1 MLKKERIVILIDKF
15 SILTKANNTNLKFNT
30 VLIKTTNVFLL
41 LTLFL
46 GLTACDS
53 NKKSTEK
60 ETAAVSEIPQKEMP
74 KSADKA
80 TQILQ
85 ETIKAHGGEL
95 YDQAKYEFIF
105 RDKKYTFHNNG
116 NNFAYTVEITKDGT
130 TTFDV
135 LENGTFSRK
144 VNNQTVTLSE
154 KKENSA
160 KNAVN
165 SVIYFAT
172 LPHKLNDPAVNK
184 KFLEETTIKDQ
195 KYDVLKVTFNE
206 EGGGD
211 DHDDE
216 YHYWINQNTK
226 KIDYL
231 AYNYQVNGGGV
242 RFRSAYNVRVV
253 DGITFQDYINYKA
266 EVGTPLKD
274 LPALY
279 EQGKLKELSRI
290 ETENVINLKK

>member
-1 MLKKERIVILIDKF
+1 M
-15 SILTKANNTNLKFNT
+15 
-30 VLIKTTNVFLL
+30 KTTQIFLL
-41 LTLFL
+41 FTLFFSL
-46 GLTACDS
+46 IACDT
-53 NKKSTEK
+53 KEKSTTQN
-60 ETAAVSEIPQKEMP
+60 TAAVSEITP
-74 KSADKA
+74 KKTPKTLDKA

-85 ETIKAHGGEL
+85 EAIKAHGGEL
-95 YDQAKYEFIF
+95 YDQANYEFIF
-105 RDKKYTFHNNG
+105 RDKKYTFKNKG
-116 NNFAYTVEITKDGT
+116 NDFVYTVKSTKDGNT
-130 TTFDV
+130 TYDI
-135 LENGTFSRK
+135 LENGTFYRE
-144 VNNQTVTLSE
+144 VNNTSVTLSE

-184 KFLEETTIKDQ
+184 TFVEETTIKGE
-195 KYDVLKVTFNE
+195 KYNVLKVTFNE

-216 YHYWINQNTK
+216 YHYWINQSTK

-242 RFRSAYNVRVV
+242 RFRSAYNTRVV

-279 EQGKLKELSRI
+279 EKGSLKELSRI
-290 ETENVINLKK
+290 ETEKVINLKK

>member
-1 MLKKERIVILIDKF
+1 M
-15 SILTKANNTNLKFNT
+15 
-30 VLIKTTNVFLL
+30 KTTHVFS
-41 LTLFL
+41 LFIAVL
-46 GLTACDS
+46 SIIACES
-53 NKKSTEK
+53 KEKSTSQDIVTVTNTSQK
-60 ETAAVSEIPQKEMP
+60 ETP
-74 KSADKA
+74 KTLDKA
-80 TQILQ
+80 TKILQ
-85 ETIKAHGGEL
+85 ETIKVHGGDL
-95 YDQAKYEFIF
+95 YDQAEYEFIF
-105 RDKKYTFHNNG
+105 RDKKYTFKNNG
-116 NNFAYTVEITKDGT
+116 TNYTYTVESSKDNT
-130 TTFDV
+130 TTLDV
-135 LENGTFSRK
+135 LANGSFSRK
-144 VNNQTVTLSE
+144 VNNQPVTLSD

-172 LPHKLNDPAVNK
+172 LPHKLNDPAVNTT
-184 KFLEETTIKDQ
+184 FVEATTIKGK

-216 YHYWINQNTK
+216 YHYWINQETK

-266 EVGTPLKD
+266 EVGTPLKE

-279 EQGKLKELSRI
+279 EQGNLKELSKI
-290 ETENVINLKK
+290 ETEKVINLKQ